1 MIQATVTGNLGR
13 DPELKDT
20 RTGKKMATFSVASTT
35 KRDGKD
41 PETTWLDIVCFD
53 RLAEDAAGNF
63 RKGMKV
69 IVIGQL
75 SMETFARKDGTDG
88 SALRMVAN
96 DIGLMIR
103 SKQDRE
109 EADDDQPV
117 RMSQPQ
123 QTQQRQPARS
133 RNEPWG

>member
-1 MIQATVTGNLGR
+1 MIHATVTGNLGR

-35 KRDGKD
+35 KRDGKE
-41 PETTWLDIVCFD
+41 PETTWLDVVCFD

-69 IVIGQL
+69 LVYGQL
-75 SMETFARKDGTDG
+75 SMETFTRKDNTEGV
-88 SALRMVAN
+88 ALRMVAN
-96 DIGLMIR
+96 DIGLMVR

-109 EADDDQPV
+109 ESDEPAP
-117 RMSQPQ
+117 RQ
-123 QTQQRQPARS
+123 QQQRQPARS
-133 RNEPWG
+133 RNEPW

>member
-41 PETTWLDIVCFD
+41 PETTWLDVVCFD
-53 RLAEDAAGNF
+53 KLAEDAAGNF

-69 IVIGQL
+69 IVLGQL
-75 SMETFARKDGTDG
+75 SMETFSRKDGTEG

-96 DIGLMIR
+96 DIGLMVR
-103 SKQDRE
+103 TKQDRDE
-109 EADDDQPV
+109 GDEQPPA
-117 RMSQPQ
+117 RQAPP
-123 QTQQRQPARS
+123 QRQPARS
-133 RNEPWG
+133 RNEPW

>member
-41 PETTWLDIVCFD
+41 PETTWLDVVCFD

-69 IVIGQL
+69 IVLGQL
-75 SMETFARKDGTDG
+75 SMETFARKDGTEG

-96 DIGLMIR
+96 DIGLMVR
-103 SKQDRE
+103 TKQERDE
-109 EADDDQPV
+109 GDDQPPA
-117 RMSQPQ
+117 RQAPPQ
-123 QTQQRQPARS
+123 SKPARS
-133 RNEPWG
+133 RNEPW